1 MWYTKRLLVC
11 PYFCSGLARTLSYSD
26 PPSTLQSMDP
36 SSGIDFI
43 PVVELPA
50 EPLPLF
56 ETFFVVVDTL
66 SVVVV
71 N

>member
-1 MWYTKRLLVC
+1 
-11 PYFCSGLARTLSYSD
+11 
-26 PPSTLQSMDP
+26 MDP

-56 ETFFVVVDTL
+56 ETFVVVVDTL